1 MAAKWGLRGKSAL
14 AVLLACAIALVPAVL
29 FGWRA
34 LGDIRGHFGEAYAR
48 NFTLLHR
55 QQIAAP
61 LSRELALSKRLADSL
76 ATRQWLQ
83 DESSSLHRT
92 RFFDE
97 AEGFRSDFLDKS
109 YFVIVDSSL
118 HVYRNDENSP
128 VSQIRRYS
136 LSAKDPKDA
145 WYFALR
151 DDPTDYSLGIEF
163 DDQNNASKI
172 RFNVRVRDAQEHLL
186 GMTGSELNIKPFIDE
201 LFASREPGVIPLLF
215 DHEGAIQ
222 AQPKLDTG
230 SAAQPGD
237 IFEYLDNRSDRQQLR
252 QLMSQAQTEPNR
264 VRTMD
269 ATVSGQPRLLALAYI
284 EPLKWYVLTSVDLQA
299 ANVVDS
305 RWLWSLLVSFIAL
318 LGVMLI
324 GFAYAVE
331 SLIVRPLKGL
341 QQSAKAIAAG
351 HYEVALPASRDDE
364 IGELTQAFSSMA
376 DQVSQHTQQLEGKVL
391 ERTQA
396 LEQANREMVAAHK
409 KIDDSIDYASL
420 IQRAIL
426 PDRQLNASLGEHQ
439 FVLWKPRDTVGGD
452 FYVYRENA
460 NGYLLGVFDCAGHGV
475 PGALMTM
482 LARAAIDHAIGVAGE
497 QDPAAI
503 LRETDL
509 ALRGM
514 LGDAQL
520 SRALATNTDAGL
532 VWVDRNQQQLLF
544 AGAKIGLFATD
555 GEAVQ
560 ELHSGRRALGDKRQ
574 GEYQNCAL
582 TLMPGWTYYMCTD
595 GFLDQAGGE
604 QGFGF
609 GNRRFTAMLREHA
622 HRPLAEQAQL
632 FAENL
637 ALYQGGLPQRDDIT
651 VLSFRFD
658 RGNQA

>member
-1 MAAKWGLRGKSAL
+1 MAAKWGLRSKSAL
-14 AVLLACAIALVPAVL
+14 AVLLACAIALVPAAL

-61 LSRELALSKRLADSL
+61 LSRELALSKRLANSL
-76 ATRQWLQ
+76 GTRQWLQ
-83 DESSSLHRT
+83 DESSSVHRT

-109 YFVIVDSSL
+109 YFIIVDSSL
-118 HVYRNDENSP
+118 NLYRNDEDSP
-128 VSQIRRYS
+128 VSQIRRYT
-136 LSAKDPKDA
+136 LSASDPKDA

-151 DDPTDYSLGIEF
+151 KDPTDYSLSIEL
-163 DDQNNASKI
+163 DEQHNASKI
-172 RFNVRVRDAQEHLL
+172 RFNVRVRNAQNKLL
-186 GMTGSELNIKPFIDE
+186 GVTGSELSLKPFIDE
-201 LFASREPGVIPLLF
+201 LFARTEPGVTPMLF
-215 DHEGAIQ
+215 NHDGIIQ
-222 AQPKLDTG
+222 AQPKNNHAVNGT
-230 SAAQPGD
+230 D
-237 IFEYLDNRSDRQQLR
+237 IFEYLSNRDDRQLLR
-252 QLMSQAQTEPNR
+252 QLMLQTLSEPNQ

-269 ATVSGQPRLLALAYI
+269 AMVDGQPRLLALAYI
-284 EPLKWYVLTSVDLQA
+284 EPLKWYVMTSVDLQA

-305 RWLWSLLVSFIAL
+305 RWLWLLLISFVAL
-318 LGVMLI
+318 LAVLLL

-331 SLIVRPLKGL
+331 SLVVRPIKGL
-341 QQSAKAIAAG
+341 RRSALAIAAG
-351 HYEVALPASRDDE
+351 HYEVPLPDARNDE

-376 DQVSQHTQQLEGKVL
+376 DQVLQHTRELEGKVQ
-391 ERTQA
+391 ERTHA
-396 LEQANREMVAAHK
+396 LEQANQEMIAAHK

-426 PDRQLNASLGEHQ
+426 PDRQLSASLGQQQ
-439 FVLWKPRDTVGGD
+439 FVLWQPRDTVGGD
-452 FYVYRENA
+452 FYVYREHP

-497 QDPAAI
+497 DDPAAI

-532 VWVDRNQQQLLF
+532 VWVNPSHNKLLF

-560 ELHSGRRALGDKRQ
+560 ELRGGRRALGDKRK
-574 GEYQNCAL
+574 GEYENIELAL
-582 TLMPGWTYYMCTD
+582 GPGWTYYMCTD

-604 QGFGF
+604 HGFGF
-609 GNRRFTAMLREHA
+609 GNKRFTAMLQKHGQL
-622 HRPLAEQAQL
+622 PLAEQAEL
-632 FAENL
+632 FAAIL
-637 ALYQGGLPQRDDIT
+637 AEYQGELPQRDDIT

-658 RGNQA
+658 QNSQL